1 MRFAPLISLMALLL
15 LGACGTVD
23 MEPSRSSRGP
33 SAAQAGSAGFFH
45 ATEVKVA
52 RGDTVYA
59 ISRRH
64 KVPMRAIIDANKL
77 KPPYALRIGQWLKL
91 PRVAVHT
98 VVRGDTLGRIA
109 RQYNAE
115 LATVAR
121 LNGLRSPYV
130 IYPGQRLALPGGS
143 AMPQVAAQPVRK
155 TAKPTTSR
163 TSREP
168 SIRKAPVARPQPGQ
182 KVTITKRAP
191 SAPKAVTAA
200 PPRRSG
206 NFVWPVRGQ
215 LLSGFGTKGK
225 GLHND
230 GINISAKRGAPVKA
244 AENGVVVYA
253 GNELK
258 GFGNLL
264 LIKHAK
270 GWVTAYAHNQDLLV
284 KRGEKVKKGQR
295 IARVGSS
302 GGVTQPQL
310 HFELRKGKTA
320 IDPLKY
326 LPRAVAK
333 RGHPSAGTG

>member
-1 MRFAPLISLMALLL
+1 MRLSAFISVAALLL

-23 MEPSRSSRGP
+23 MEPRRSVRAMG
-33 SAAQAGSAGFFH
+33 AVDHAGFIH

-64 KVPMRAIIDANKL
+64 KVPMRAIIDANGL
-77 KPPYALRIGQWLKL
+77 RPPYALAIGQWLKL

-98 VVRGDTLGRIA
+98 VVRGDTLGGISRM
-109 RQYNAE
+109 YDTE

-121 LNGLRSPYV
+121 LNGLRPPYV
-130 IYPGQRLALPGGS
+130 IFPGQQLALPSGGEVP
-143 AMPQVAAQPVRK
+143 APTRVAAV
-155 TAKPTTSR
+155 TASR
-163 TSREP
+163 PP
-168 SIRKAPVARPQPGQ
+168 SLKSVPEARPQPGQ
-182 KVTITKRAP
+182 KVTITRTAPTAPRA
-191 SAPKAVTAA
+191 VET
-200 PPRRSG
+200 PPPQRSG
-206 NFVWPVRGQ
+206 SFIWPVHGT
-215 LLSGFGTKGK
+215 LLSGYGSKGK

-230 GINISAKRGAPVKA
+230 GINISAPRGAPVKA

-264 LIKHAK
+264 LVKHDK
-270 GWVTAYAHNQDLLV
+270 GWVTAYAHNQNLLV
-284 KRGEKVKKGQR
+284 KRGDKVTKGQK

-326 LPRAVAK
+326 LPQAVAAV
-333 RGHPSAGTG
+333 PSPLFGQTQL